1 MNRLILA
8 GMHDRFL
15 DQATAAARCL
25 FHHRVSAAG
34 MAMHQFPRGSLV
46 ETLDNALLC
55 LNFWHDDFLQLQYF
69 RNVRS

>member
-1 MNRLILA
+1 
-8 GMHDRFL
+8 
-15 DQATAAARCL
+15 
-25 FHHRVSAAG
+25 